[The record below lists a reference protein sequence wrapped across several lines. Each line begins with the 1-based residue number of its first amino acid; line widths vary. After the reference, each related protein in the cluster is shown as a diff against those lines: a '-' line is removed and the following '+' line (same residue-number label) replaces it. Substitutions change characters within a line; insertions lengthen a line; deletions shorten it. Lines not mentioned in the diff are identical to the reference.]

1 VSIEF
6 PLRSKLTAFGRVS
19 DPTIPIAVQTSVGE
33 RTYMFLLD
41 TGADFSVAPRR
52 LAQQVGLE
60 WTTLPEAQVVG
71 VEQRGVRARVGQLP
85 IRVGSLTCTVRCLFM
100 DTSSAPFIL
109 GRADFLDR
117 LILTI
122 DPARQRIVLT
132 DLSSLR
138 LPRMETE
145 CPEG

>member
-19 DPTIPIAVQTSVGE
+19 DPTIPIAIQTLVGE

-71 VEQRGVRARVGQLP
+71 VEQGGVRARVGPLP
-85 IRVGSLTCTVRCLFM
+85 IHIGSLTCTV
-100 DTSSAPFIL
+100 
-109 GRADFLDR
+109 G
-117 LILTI
+117 
-122 DPARQRIVLT
+122 
-132 DLSSLR
+132 
-138 LPRMETE
+138 
-145 CPEG
+145 